1 MDTSLWEHQLEIAA
15 VARHRSVLVSSPQAV
30 GKTFL
35 SCALLCEA
43 AVSSGQQFVL
53 AVGASPSDRLEIQ
66 RQLARVC
73 SLQVVISDD
82 SSSEISSDS
91 VDPSKKNHKAA
102 SRWLEDVEWTRQKLQ
117 AARGQIAL
125 LSPLILQESLRKGI
139 LQLSEVALLVV
150 EAWDQV
156 HAELPSFFK
165 LVTRLTEELP
175 SDKMLK
181 IFATSRL
188 PASKMDWNPV
198 NNPLLKHIQ
207 VLNMVP
213 VLPPL
218 SMEPSFPPLMC
229 ETFEVKKAQDK
240 NQVSVRDFLLGENS
254 KKVDLVRVFRLELEL
269 GNSAA
274 VYDERKKQDKVNR
287 FIQDAEAVEQHLGC

>member
-30 GKTFL
+30 
-35 SCALLCEA
+35 
-43 AVSSGQQFVL
+43 VSSGQQFVL
-53 AVGASPSDRLEIQ
+53 A
-66 RQLARVC
+66 
-73 SLQVVISDD
+73 
-82 SSSEISSDS
+82 
-91 VDPSKKNHKAA
+91 
-102 SRWLEDVEWTRQKLQ
+102 
-117 AARGQIAL
+117 
-125 LSPLILQESLRKGI
+125 
-139 LQLSEVALLVV
+139 LSEVALLVV

-287 FIQDAEAVEQHLGC
+287 FIQDAEAVEQHLGYWCLWKFMELELQANLQACVILDPDNVNNRRRCKQQDENASVDDDPMNGAEDMDSDSDATNGLEDGEMLHNKEDADEAVDVINPAVPRRGY